1 MDRLQ
6 GEQLSLIAES
16 DDVDL
21 SPSTDWAID
30 ANGIKDLEY
39 ELIRREYVNRANGGQ
54 AKKLELPIETSGRQV
69 GKLDLPIETTGGQV
83 ASLDPCLPRVQNPL
97 KPLAILPPGTSS
109 WIEIHPRKSGKYH
122 YQRWRE
128 DKIKRSRYL
137 GKSL

>member
-6 GEQLSLIAES
+6 GEQLSLIADS
-16 DDVDL
+16 DDVDRP
-21 SPSTDWAID
+21 PSTDWAID
-30 ANGIKDLEY
+30 TDEPSDSEY

-54 AKKLELPIETSGRQV
+54 V
-69 GKLDLPIETTGGQV
+69 GKLDLPIQTSGGKVGKLDLPIQTTGGQV
-83 ASLDPCLPRVQNPL
+83 ASLDPCLPPVQNPL
-97 KPLAILPPGTSS
+97 KPLAILPLGVSS
-109 WIEIHPRKSGKYH
+109 WIEIHPRKSGKYY